1 MYVYMRNYMKI
12 LKDDL
17 SKCKK
22 KKKKSKVNLRTL
34 FVEILSSKR
43 AIERVASINPT
54 KT

>member
-17 SKCKK
+17 SKLKK
-22 KKKKSKVNLRTL
+22 NLRTS
-34 FVEILSSKR
+34 FVEILSYKG
-43 AIERVASINPT
+43 AIEGVASIHPT